1 MDVLRVVWISGVLN
15 TYRLHRAMNCVRN
28 CTNEVAACP
37 LSNDADILCR
47 LALTYD
53 DQVAKLPLIVDVA
66 RDVWGGE

>member
-1 MDVLRVVWISGVLN
+1 
-15 TYRLHRAMNCVRN
+15 MNCVRN